1 MTRRLPRLLAALPAA
16 LPAVLALLPQ
26 AALAHGGHGAA
37 TGLAAGFAHPLGG
50 ADHVLAMV
58 AVGLLAALRGGR
70 ALWALPL
77 AFLGMMTFGGLLGAL
92 GVGLPYV
99 EGAIGVSVVVFG
111 VAVAAGAGLPVA
123 GLAATVGFFALFHG
137 HAHGVEMPET
147 ATGLAYGAGF
157 VLGTALLHAA
167 GLGLGLVGGRLRNAA
182 PVAGAAM
189 ALAGVA
195 ILVRSL

>member
-1 MTRRLPRLLAALPAA
+1 MTRPLPGLLPGLLAGFL
-16 LPAVLALLPQ
+16 AVLALAPQ
-26 AALAHGGHGAA
+26 AALAHGGHSEAA
-37 TGLAAGFAHPLGG
+37 GFSAGFAHPLGG

-77 AFLGMMTFGGLLGAL
+77 AFLGMMTLGGLLGAL
-92 GVGLPYV
+92 GFGLPYV

-111 VAVAAGAGLPVA
+111 LAVAAGAGLPVA
-123 GLAATVGFFALFHG
+123 GLAATVGFFAVFHG

-147 ATGLAYGAGF
+147 ASGLAYGAGF

-167 GLGLGLVGGRLRNAA
+167 GLGLGLLGGRLRSAA
-182 PVAGAAM
+182 PLAGAAV

-195 ILVRSL
+195 LLVRLV